1 MDFRPLG
8 ASHETCGKFASMTA
22 RRRARALLFGLSLFA
37 LSLASRAEA
46 PILHEFIPPD
56 AAEDLELGSMTPDGR
71 MPAAQR
77 TPSGVISAPGFLD
90 NNSPRQVAY
99 GGGSTP
105 DSIDATFRLD
115 RDTTEPSVVRYD
127 DPFTPAVAPFKRSY
141 AFDAVDTDLGL
152 VVRERRLEGLPIGG
166 TLPDGY
172 DRFFGDLFVD
182 LVPGVG
188 VRIPHVAAGSKLLAM
203 RVEPPLA
210 LETKRDGAENW
221 FVVGQERK
229 RVRLI
234 LDIAAPRMAFG
245 SDFAD
250 VTYGELAPALNSLP
264 ASARGAVND
273 VLTRLGLSREVRPR
287 DAVLA
292 LVAHFRGFTASTQL
306 PSAQGGIALYTEL
319 VLDKKGVC
327 RHRAFGFL
335 LTALGLGIP
344 SRFVRNEAH
353 AWVEVYDS
361 HIWHRIDLGGAAQ
374 RFDIDARGGAPP
386 HVTPPDPYDWPP
398 GENGAQAE
406 LRSAEAARAETSSQR
421 DANRRRGNVPANSAR
436 AQPVPP
442 SPSAA
447 AQALA
452 TEREPTEPHANVD
465 LEIDAP
471 DARRG
476 ALVHVKG
483 TVRSSAGPCPRARV
497 DIGLVE
503 SFGTTLLGSVPTD
516 ADGHFDSH
524 VTIPFDIEVG
534 QYTLR
539 ASTPGAGT
547 CGASEQ

>member
-1 MDFRPLG
+1 MLG
-8 ASHETCGKFASMTA
+8 A
-22 RRRARALLFGLSLFA
+22 SLFA
-37 LSLASRAEA
+37 LSVASYAEA

-127 DPFTPAVAPFKRSY
+127 DPFTPAVAPFKRLF
-141 AFDAVDTDLGL
+141 AFDAVDPDLGL
-152 VVRERRLEGLPIGG
+152 VVRDRRLEPLPISGG
-166 TLPDGY
+166 LPDGY

-182 LVPGVG
+182 LVPSVG
-188 VRIPHVAAGSKLLAM
+188 VRIPNVAPGSKLLAI
-203 RVEPPLA
+203 RVEPPVA

-234 LDIAAPRMAFG
+234 LDLAAPRAAFG
-245 SDFAD
+245 SEFAD
-250 VTYGELAPALNSLP
+250 VSYADLAPMLHALPSG
-264 ASARGAVND
+264 ARDAVSE
-273 VLTRLGLSREVRPR
+273 VLTRLGLSRAVRPR
-287 DAVLA
+287 EAVAA
-292 LVAHFRGFTASTQL
+292 LVAHFRGFSASTEL
-306 PSAQGGIALYTEL
+306 PSAQGGVALYSEL
-319 VLDKKGVC
+319 VLSKKGVC

-353 AWVEVYDS
+353 AWVEVYDGRL
-361 HIWHRIDLGGAAQ
+361 WHRVDLGGAAQ
-374 RFDIDARGGAPP
+374 RFDVDARGGAPP

-398 GENGAQAE
+398 GETGAQDQ
-406 LRSAEAARAETSSQR
+406 LRSAEAARAETSPP
-421 DANRRRGNVPANSAR
+421 RGAPRTSPSGSPTSS
-436 AQPVPP
+436 AQPSVTAPRPRAP
-442 SPSAA
+442 SPSPAPPRDD
-447 AQALA
+447 AQ
-452 TEREPTEPHANVD
+452 PHANVD
-465 LEIDAP
+465 LVVDAP

-476 ALVHVKG
+476 TLVHVKG
-483 TVRSSAGPCPRARV
+483 RVSSSEGPCPFARV

-516 ADGHFDSH
+516 ATGTFDNY
-524 VTIPFDIEVG
+524 VTMPFDIEVG
-534 QYTLR
+534 EYTLR
-539 ASTPGAGT
+539 ASTPGAGV
-547 CGASEQ
+547 CGGSE

>member
-1 MDFRPLG
+1 
-8 ASHETCGKFASMTA
+8 MTG
-22 RRRARALLFGLSLFA
+22 RRRARALLVGVALFA
-37 LSLASRAEA
+37 LSLASYAEA

-56 AAEDLELGSMTPDGR
+56 PTEDLELGSMTPDGR

-127 DPFTPAVAPFKRSY
+127 DPFTPAVAPFKRQY
-141 AFDAVDTDLGL
+141 AFDAVDPDLGL
-152 VVRERRLEGLPIGG
+152 VVRERRLESLSIGG
-166 TLPDGY
+166 GLPDGY

-188 VRIPHVAAGSKLLAM
+188 VRIPNVAPGSKLLAM
-203 RVEPPLA
+203 RVEPPVP
-210 LETKRDGAENW
+210 LEAKRDGAENW
-221 FVVGQERK
+221 FVIGQERK

-234 LDIAAPRMAFG
+234 LDLAAPRAAFG
-245 SDFAD
+245 SEFAD
-250 VTYGELAPALNSLP
+250 ASYADLASTLHPLP
-264 ASARGAVND
+264 SGARDAVND
-273 VLTRLGLSREVRPR
+273 VLTRLGLSRAVRPR
-287 DAVLA
+287 DAVA
-292 LVAHFRGFTASTQL
+292 TLVAHFRGFSASTEL
-306 PSAQGGIALYTEL
+306 PSAQGGIALYSEL
-319 VLDKKGVC
+319 VLAKKGVC

-353 AWVEVYDS
+353 AWVEVFDGRL
-361 HIWHRIDLGGAAQ
+361 WHRIDLGGAAQ
-374 RFDIDARGGAPP
+374 RFDVDARGGAPP

-398 GENGAQAE
+398 GETSAQDQ
-406 LRSAEAARAETSSQR
+406 LRSAEAARAEASPRR
-421 DANRRRGNVPANSAR
+421 DAAR
-436 AQPVPP
+436 P

-447 AQALA
+447 SLNSARPAPAPTPRPREAVSAPGSARDEAQ
-452 TEREPTEPHANVD
+452 PHANVD

-476 ALVHVKG
+476 ALIHVKG
-483 TVRSSAGPCPRARV
+483 RVSSSAGPCPFARV
-497 DIGLVE
+497 DIGIVE

-516 ADGHFDSH
+516 ATGAFDNH
-524 VTIPFDIEVG
+524 VTIPFDIDVG
-534 QYTLR
+534 AYTLR
-539 ASTPGAGT
+539 ASTPGAGA
-547 CGASEQ
+547 CGSSE